1 MFSAFF
7 LSKKWALWAY
17 AGLFVLLAFLYLQ
30 TSLNVAINEWYRDFY
45 NILQKPNIQ
54 NTPIILDA
62 NATKIANE
70 NAQKALENANFINKA
85 SIFYYQFLNEYFFLA
100 KA

>member
-45 NILQKPNIQ
+45 NILQKPNVQ
-54 NTPIILDA
+54 NAPLVLDA

-70 NAQKALENANFINKA
+70 NAQKALENANFINKGLDFLL
-85 SIFYYQFLNEYFFLA
+85 SIFKRILFF
-100 KA
+100 